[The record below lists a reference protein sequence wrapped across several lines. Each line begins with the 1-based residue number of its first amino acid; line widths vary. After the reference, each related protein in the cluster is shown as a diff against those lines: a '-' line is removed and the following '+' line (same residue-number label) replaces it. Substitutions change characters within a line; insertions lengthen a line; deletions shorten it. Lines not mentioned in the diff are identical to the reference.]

1 MAAAPEKRWV
11 LPSPAAADA
20 PRLVGVPA
28 PIAKV
33 LLHRGIDSPEKLRLF
48 LEPPHRLPHSPL
60 RLAGMDRALQ
70 RLYRAIGQGERVGV
84 FGDFDVD
91 GVTGTAIVAEG
102 LGSLGAQVVP
112 YLPSRIGEG
121 HGLSIPGVEGLIAQ
135 GVSLIVTV
143 DCGVSSR
150 AEISHARRL
159 GADVIVTDHHIP
171 HGGLPEAVAVI
182 NPKVPGGGY
191 PFLHLCGAGL
201 AFKLAQGLYE
211 FFGQPWADSLLEL
224 AALGTIADLVPLVD
238 ENRYLVQRGLAA
250 LSQTQRPGLQALY
263 SYAGVKPSTLN
274 AESVSFQIA
283 PRLNSAGRIG
293 HAQDSYRLLTTSSE
307 VEAEALASRLEALNR
322 ERRNLSEVAFAAACE
337 QVARQASSAGLP
349 PLLLVYD
356 NAIHRGVAGL
366 VAGRLA
372 ETFHRPAVVMAAED
386 GYLVASGR
394 SIPQFDLFAAFT
406 ACQDLFVRFGGHSR
420 AAGFTL
426 PLDKLP
432 QFKERMTTIAEE
444 GLGAQAL
451 APALDIDA
459 EVKLAEL
466 GGDLA
471 RWLSTLEP
479 FGPGNPQPL
488 FLSRRLNVLEV
499 RTMGNEAQHLRLRLR
514 QDGGEEW
521 PAVAFNQAGRWERG
535 TLYLDLVYSVAIDNW
550 RGPSA
555 SGGLTLRVQD
565 FRPSPE

>member
-1 MAAAPEKRWV
+1 MVAAAPEKRWV
-11 LPSPAAADA
+11 LPAPDAADA
-20 PRLVGVPA
+20 PRLVGVPSA
-28 PIAKV
+28 IAKV
-33 LLHRGIDSPEKLRLF
+33 LLHRGIDSHEKLRLF
-48 LEPPHRLPHSPL
+48 LEPPHTLPHSPQ

-70 RLYRAIGQGERVGV
+70 RLYRAVSQDERVGV

-91 GVTGTAIVAEG
+91 GVTGTAIIAEG
-102 LGSLGAQVVP
+102 LGSLGAQVVA
-112 YLPSRIGEG
+112 YLPNRIGEG

-150 AEISHARRL
+150 AEIAHARQL
-159 GADVIVTDHHIP
+159 GADVIVTDHHMP

-211 FFGQPWADSLLEL
+211 FFGQPYADGLLEL

-238 ENRYLVQRGLAA
+238 ENRYLVQVGLAA

-263 SYAGVKPSTLN
+263 RYAGIEPSTLN

-283 PRLNSAGRIG
+283 PRLNSSGRIG
-293 HAQDSYRLLTTSSE
+293 HAQDSYRLLTTTSE
-307 VEAEALASRLEALNR
+307 VEAEALASRIEALNR

-337 QVARQASSAGLP
+337 QVARRSSTAGLP

-356 NAIHRGVAGL
+356 NSIHRGVAGL

-426 PLDKLP
+426 PVDKLP
-432 QFKERMTTIAEE
+432 QLKERMTAIAEE
-444 GLGAQAL
+444 VLGVQAL
-451 APALDIDA
+451 EPALDIDA
-459 EVKLAEL
+459 EVKLAGL

-471 RWLSTLEP
+471 RWLSILGP

-488 FLSRRLNVLEV
+488 FLSRRLNVLEA
-499 RTMGNEAQHLRLRLR
+499 RTVGNQAQHLRLRLR

-521 PAVAFNQAGRWERG
+521 PAMAFNQAGRWVPG
-535 TLYLDLVYSVAIDNW
+535 TRYLDLVFSVAIDNW
-550 RGPSA
+550 RGPEA
-555 SGGLTLRVQD
+555 LTLRVQD

>member
-1 MAAAPEKRWV
+1 M
-11 LPSPAAADA
+11 
-20 PRLVGVPA
+20 
-28 PIAKV
+28 

-48 LEPPHRLPHSPL
+48 LEPPHTLPHSPL
-60 RLAGMDRALQ
+60 RLAGMDLALQ
-70 RLYRAIGQGERVGV
+70 RLYRAIGQGERVGI

-91 GVTGTAIVAEG
+91 GVAGTAIIAEG

-112 YLPSRIGEG
+112 YLPNRIGEG

-150 AEISHARRL
+150 TEISHARRL

-191 PFLHLCGAGL
+191 PFPHLCGAGL
-201 AFKLAQGLYE
+201 AFKLAQGLHE
-211 FFGQPWADSLLEL
+211 FFGSAVGGWADSLLEL

-263 SYAGVKPSTLN
+263 RNAGVKPNTLN

-283 PRLNSAGRIG
+283 PRLNSPGRIG
-293 HAQDSYRLLTTSSE
+293 HAQDSYRLLTTGSLI
-307 VEAEALASRLEALNR
+307 EAEALASRLEALNQ
-322 ERRNLSEVAFAAACE
+322 ERRSLSEVAFTAACE
-337 QVARQASSAGLP
+337 QVARQATSAGLP
-349 PLLLVYD
+349 PLLMVYD

-372 ETFHRPAVVMAAED
+372 ETFHRPAVVLATED

-432 QFKERMTTIAEE
+432 QFKERMSTIAEE
-444 GLGAQAL
+444 DLGDRAL
-451 APALDIDA
+451 APTLDIDA

-471 RWLSTLEP
+471 GWLSTLEP

-488 FLSRRLNVLEV
+488 FLSRKLSVLEA
-499 RTMGNEAQHLRLRLR
+499 RSMGSEAQHLRLRLS
-514 QDGGEEW
+514 QDSGEAW
-521 PAVAFNQAGRWERG
+521 PAVAFNQAGRWVRG
-535 TLYLDLVYSVAIDNW
+535 TLYLDLVYSVAIDHW
-550 RGPSA
+550 RGPEA
-555 SGGLTLRVQD
+555 LTLRVQD
-565 FRPSPE
+565 FRPSPDPFR